1 MKPFSNKNTYKESSG
16 ARVTRGLIE
25 RRTREA
31 KAKKIDLQLL
41 EHGYNFCEECGR
53 NASSGE
59 RLDCAHTIS
68 VKECLES
75 GRAELAYDVNNIR
88 ILCRPD
94 HRKQDKTF
102 LGK

>member
-1 MKPFSNKNTYKESSG
+1 MKPFSDSNTYKESSG
-16 ARVTRGLIE
+16 ARLTRGNIE
-25 RRTREA
+25 RKIKQS
-31 KAKKIDLQLL
+31 KAKKIDSQLL

-59 RLDCAHTIS
+59 YLDCAHTIP

-75 GRAELAYDVNNIR
+75 SRAELAYNVDNIR
-88 ILCRPD
+88 MLCRPC

-102 LGK
+102 IGK